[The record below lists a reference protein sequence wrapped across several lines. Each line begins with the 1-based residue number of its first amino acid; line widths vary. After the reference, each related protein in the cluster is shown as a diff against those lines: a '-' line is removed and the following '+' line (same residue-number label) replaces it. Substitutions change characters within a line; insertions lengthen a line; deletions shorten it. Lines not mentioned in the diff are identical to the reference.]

1 LLQTNFLCYFLVII
15 FPSFFELGAA
25 F

>member
-1 LLQTNFLCYFLVII
+1 LLQTNFLCYFPVII